1 MVSPSS
7 GMSLAPC
14 AYEGVAMASS
24 RPPSR
29 RHRSLGYPV
38 SSIRSRGRIVTTSLR
53 RGAGLLLSLTLLVWI
68 ADSVAAQVFRARVD
82 LVQVTASVRDA
93 EGRLV
98 GDLTLEDFEV
108 FEDATLQ
115 TVTQFERGRV
125 PVSLGVLLDVSE
137 SMYGQRMSDAAFALD
152 RFLVDL
158 LRPSDEAFLVV
169 FNHDPTLA
177 EPWTEGPA
185 SLGGQLSDVRPYG
198 ATAIYDAMTLALP
211 MFSKRSHQRAAIVL
225 ISDGSDTAS
234 DAEIADVRR
243 QVRTSDAFVY
253 AVAIDAPKTRP
264 LNDQVNPHAL
274 REITDESGGYT
285 EVIHDS
291 PDLVPATE
299 RIAEE
304 LNHQYTLGYSPQHPP
319 DNRYHTI
326 RVRVKKPGE
335 YVVRARRGYVA
346 SADRWRPE
354 PER

>member
-1 MVSPSS
+1 M
-7 GMSLAPC
+7 
-14 AYEGVAMASS
+14 
-24 RPPSR
+24 
-29 RHRSLGYPV
+29 
-38 SSIRSRGRIVTTSLR
+38 TTSLR
-53 RGAGLLLSLTLLVWI
+53 RGAGLFLSLTLLVWI

-152 RFLVDL
+152 RFLVNL

-177 EPWTEGPA
+177 EPWTQGPA
-185 SLGGQLSDVRPYG
+185 RLGGQLSDVRPYG
-198 ATAIYDAMTLALP
+198 ATAIYDAMALALP
-211 MFSKRSHQRAAIVL
+211 MFNTRSHQRAAIVL

-346 SADRWRPE
+346 SPDRWRPE
-354 PER
+354 PEPER